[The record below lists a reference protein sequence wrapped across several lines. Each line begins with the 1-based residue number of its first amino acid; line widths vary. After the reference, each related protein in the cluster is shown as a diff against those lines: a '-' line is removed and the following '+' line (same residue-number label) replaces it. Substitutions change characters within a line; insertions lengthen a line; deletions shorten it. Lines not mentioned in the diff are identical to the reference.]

1 LPVSEPSL
9 VRSKIQ
15 RPTAAGLLHRPRLCQ
30 EIERGLDC
38 KVTIISA
45 PAGYGKTSALI
56 DFAQQGAVPVCW
68 YTADEHD
75 RDLGIFVHYLSGAI
89 REQFPGFDLRPLAG
103 PTFEPDDAFQD
114 PASIAGAFSNRVLEI
129 DTPFVLVLDNFEA
142 VEGTSGI
149 RAFVHRLLDVLPFNC
164 HLMMGSRVLPDVPIA
179 QLVAKQQL
187 VGLADRD
194 LQFTPH
200 EIQSLLQL
208 SQIEITEDQAATLAA
223 NSEGWITGILLLASR
238 LRRETQQILRDE
250 EQATAETYSYL
261 IQEVLLQQPPDIQ
274 HFLCT
279 SAILR
284 EISPRLCRQILQI
297 SEPEALL
304 AEVERRNLFV
314 IRFGGDGGVTYRYH
328 NLFRG
333 FLLEQLDQRDPA
345 SSIHLHQR
353 AAAFF
358 EEADQIEEAVYHY
371 TAAKAYPQATLL
383 MERVA
388 LEWFTRGRVETLLR
402 WASKLPDEV
411 KPQAPR
417 LLLYQSKVLTERY
430 EFEKA
435 RLALADAEA
444 GFAARSDTDCLAK
457 VHNQRATLAYFA
469 GQYDDTIAE
478 AEAAADL
485 LRPEEVIER
494 AHAQRHIGRAQ
505 VGLGRFSEGVDRLGE
520 ALALYRRVNSL
531 YDVVN
536 LLRDLVH
543 PLTTLGCL
551 DEVNA
556 HLNEALAIGRRLGAP
571 TQLAGVL
578 NELGWIRHLGGQY
591 GDALALYEEGLAAAR
606 RGGDLRYQAYIAA
619 GMADIFR
626 DIGAYDRAEPLYN
639 ASWKIAREREPGLAI
654 YVLFAQADMYRWR
667 DNHVQSLLLLDH
679 ARQLAENKGL
689 DYEKRGLLP
698 VSEGITLVEQ
708 GEVVTGMQSLA
719 KGIHYLEQRRAKRDL
734 ARARFLLAQAH
745 YLTGDG
751 PQAIVGLDQ
760 ALSLAEEI
768 GTCQFAVTE
777 GQHAEGLLRLG
788 SAAKHT
794 VCDMVI
800 DRIEQ
805 LRAFAKVQRRATLEA
820 EPSTAG
826 HLEIYTL
833 GSGHVLLDGHEIS
846 ASEWRTATAKELF
859 FYILFHGPLERDAI
873 GAAFWPELSPQK
885 VTNRFHTAV
894 YRMRCALG
902 SDAVVV
908 ENGKYHL
915 GNLDYWLDV
924 DEFKSLIERARLLPT
939 SDWQAENL
947 WRRAVAL
954 YQGDFL
960 PEAQQVWCVPMRE
973 TIREMHIEALTGV
986 GQCHEARGE
995 FEEAIRWYKR
1005 GVEIDELREDIHR
1018 RIMQCYASAGQRA
1031 SALAQYSRCQE
1042 ALRREMNTEPSEE
1055 TNLLHAQ
1062 IVGKG

>member
-1 LPVSEPSL
+1 MPVSEPSL
-9 VRSKIQ
+9 VRYKIQ

-38 KVTIISA
+38 KLTIISA

-56 DFAQQGAVPVCW
+56 DFAQQSAVPVCW
-68 YTADEHD
+68 YTADERD

-89 REQFPGFDLRPLAG
+89 REQFPRFDTQLLAG
-103 PTFEPDDAFQD
+103 PTFDPDDAFQD
-114 PASIAGAFSNRVLEI
+114 PATIAGEFSNQVSEI

-142 VEGTSGI
+142 VDGTSGI

-164 HLMMGSRVLPDVPIA
+164 HLMIGSRVLPDVPIA

-194 LQFTPH
+194 LQFTPR
-200 EIQSLLQL
+200 EIQSLLHL

-238 LRRETQQILRDE
+238 LRKEAQAILEDG
-250 EQATAETYSYL
+250 EQATAETYSFL

-297 SEPEALL
+297 SESEALL

-314 IRFGGDGGVTYRYH
+314 IRFGEVGGATYRYH
-328 NLFRG
+328 NLFRD
-333 FLLEQLDQRDPA
+333 FLLEQLDQRDPT
-345 SSIHLHQR
+345 SSMHLHQR

-402 WASKLPDEV
+402 WASRLPDEV
-411 KPQAPR
+411 KPQSPR
-417 LLLYQSKVLTERY
+417 LLLYQSKVLTDRY
-430 EFEKA
+430 DFEKA
-435 RLALADAEA
+435 RLALAHAET
-444 GFAARSDTDCLAK
+444 GFAARADTDCLAK
-457 VHNQRATLAYFA
+457 VHNQRATLAFFA
-469 GQYDDTIAE
+469 GQYGDTIAE
-478 AEAAADL
+478 AKAASGL
-485 LRPEEVIER
+485 LRQEEVIER

-536 LLRDLVH
+536 LLRDLVQ
-543 PLTTLGCL
+543 PLTALGRL

-556 HLNEALAIGRRLGAP
+556 HLNEALRIGRRLGAP

-578 NELGWIRHLGGQY
+578 NELGWVRHLGGQY
-591 GDALALYEEGLAAAR
+591 QDALALYEEGLAAAR

-626 DIGAYDRAEPLYN
+626 DIGAYDRAEPLYS
-639 ASWKIAREREPGLAI
+639 ASWKIAREREPGLAVYI
-654 YVLFAQADMYRWR
+654 LLAQADMYRWR
-667 DNHVQSLLLLDH
+667 NDYAQSLLLLDH
-679 ARQLAENKGL
+679 ARQLADNKGL
-689 DYEKRGLLP
+689 DYERRGLLP
-698 VSEGITLVEQ
+698 VSEGITLVEN
-708 GEVVTGMQSLA
+708 GEVVTGLQELVE
-719 KGIHYLEQRRAKRDL
+719 GIRYLEQRRAKRDL

-745 YLTGDG
+745 YLTGDR
-751 PQAIVGLDQ
+751 PQAIVWLDQ
-760 ALSLAEEI
+760 AMSLAQEV
-768 GTCQFAVTE
+768 GTFQFAVTE

-788 SAAKHT
+788 SAKKRTA
-794 VCDMVI
+794 CDVVI
-800 DRIEQ
+800 DGIEQ
-805 LRAFAKVQRRATLEA
+805 LRAFAREQRRATSEA
-820 EPSTAG
+820 EPSMVG

-833 GSGHVLLDGHEIS
+833 GTGHIVLDGHEIP

-859 FYILFHGPLERDAI
+859 FYLLFHGPLERDTI
-873 GAAFWPELSPQK
+873 GAAFWPELSPKK
-885 VTNRFHTAV
+885 VTNRFHTALF
-894 YRMRCALG
+894 RMRSALG

-908 ENGKYHL
+908 ENGRYHL

-939 SDWQAENL
+939 HDWQAENL
-947 WRRAVAL
+947 WQRAVAL

-960 PEAQQVWCVPMRE
+960 PEAEQVWCVPMRE
-973 TIREMHIEALTGV
+973 TIRDMHIEALIGV
-986 GQCHEARGE
+986 GQCHEARSE
-995 FEEAIRWYKR
+995 FEEATRWYRR
-1005 GVEIDELREDIHR
+1005 GLEIDELREDIHR
-1018 RIMQCYASAGQRA
+1018 RIMQCFASTGQRA
-1031 SALAQYSRCQE
+1031 SALVQYRRCQE
-1042 ALRREMNTEPSEE
+1042 VLRREMNTEPSEE
-1055 TNLLHAQ
+1055 TNLLYAQ
-1062 IVGKG
+1062 IAGKG